1 MKYGRYERAARLSIA
16 CRNVLSVSRRR
27 KKHRSSF
34 LWDLEREREA
44 GWTRLLFQRPSWLA
58 RGDSEPQGGIRW
70 ETTPTPFPK
79 QAFEDPRA
87 CVFFIF
93 LPWMDDPRAPATVSM
108 KSPGGPG
115 ACISTSDRED
125 QKVPACRQGESAQT
139 TESPTAEELGS
150 DRRPEA
156 GPTG

>member
-16 CRNVLSVSRRR
+16 CRNVRSVSRRR

-44 GWTRLLFQRPSWLA
+44 GWTCLLLQSPAGWQEEILSPREAFDGRPPPPHSPSKHLKIQGLA
-58 RGDSEPQGGIRW
+58 S
-70 ETTPTPFPK
+70 F
-79 QAFEDPRA
+79 
-87 CVFFIF
+87 CIF
-93 LPWMDDPRAPATVSM
+93 LPRMDDPRAPATVSM

-139 TESPTAEELGS
+139 TESPIAEELGS

-156 GPTG
+156 GPTC